1 MTSPDAHTLTGAFA
15 LNALDDFERRQF
27 ERHLAHCPDCVSE
40 VDELR
45 VTAARLAVAVAE
57 TTPDGLR
64 QRVMAEIATT
74 RQEPPATVTDPQRR
88 RDDRSTVRYGWVT
101 RVGAVAAAAAVVVLS
116 VIAVR
121 SSQERD
127 SVQAQL
133 DQLQARIASVR
144 QLATAP
150 DARRDTGVGVHG
162 GSAFVLASPSLDKAM
177 LMTSDLPAPPSGH
190 TYQAWLIG
198 AGQPRSV
205 GLVTPARAGEGPL
218 MFENLSGVKKVGL
231 TIEPAGGS
239 EQPTTTPVV
248 LFDMPT

>member
-1 MTSPDAHTLTGAFA
+1 MTSPDVHTLTGAYA
-15 LNALDDFERRQF
+15 LDALDDFERRQF
-27 ERHLAHCPDCVSE
+27 ERHLAQCPDCVEE

-45 VTAARLAVAVAE
+45 ATAARLAVAVTEVA
-57 TTPDGLR
+57 PDAFR
-64 QRVMAEIATT
+64 QRVMAEVATT
-74 RQEPPATVTDPQRR
+74 RQEPPSTTASPRR
-88 RDDRSTVRYGWVT
+88 GRPDRTGRGYGWVV
-101 RVGAVAAAAAVVVLS
+101 RLGAVAAAAAVVVLS
-116 VIAVR
+116 VVAVR
-121 SSQERD
+121 SNQERD

-144 QLATAP
+144 QLASAP

-162 GSAFVLASPSLDKAM
+162 GTAFVLASPSLDKAM

-205 GLVTPARAGEGPL
+205 GLVTPVQATEGPL
-218 MFENLSGVKKVGL
+218 MFEKLSGAKKVGL
-231 TIEPAGGS
+231 TIEPEGGS

-248 LFDMPT
+248 LFDMPS